1 MLFLGC
7 TLGAKCNRHVHA
19 RLDTH
24 VHTDTR
30 THVCTKPR
38 SQRKRAR
45 GMAQHAHTHTRTHTH
60 AQHKLPSCVKQSHGS
75 IACAPRRAKP
85 AVAALRP
92 QHTHCVPGAPT
103 NTHAP
108 RSRSSRLRGPARTA
122 SNARHN
128 ASVLEFTHL
137 HPRVHA
143 CTRACVTARGVGGW
157 EDGSQE
163 CRAFWPRSQ
172 LLGGSPASAT
182 PPGTYPVHLRHSRVA
197 CNY

>member
-7 TLGAKCNRHVHA
+7 ALGAKCNRHVHA

-128 ASVLEFTHL
+128 ASGPLRSHRAVRARLLVTY
-137 HPRVHA
+137 A
-143 CTRACVTARGVGGW
+143 CAHGRRLTRHGGTARARACCCCGR
-157 EDGSQE
+157 
-163 CRAFWPRSQ
+163 
-172 LLGGSPASAT
+172 
-182 PPGTYPVHLRHSRVA
+182 
-197 CNY
+197 

>member
-1 MLFLGC
+1 MRAHTCACSWVPSAPIQRVDWSVACCFWDAHWARNAIGTC
-7 TLGAKCNRHVHA
+7 TH
-19 RLDTH
+19 DW
-24 VHTDTR
+24 TR
-30 THVCTKPR
+30 TCTPT
-38 SQRKRAR
+38 RAHTY
-45 GMAQHAHTHTRTHTH
+45 AQNHAHNANAHEEWHNTHTRTHTH

-128 ASVLEFTHL
+128 ASGPLRSHRAVRARLLVTS
-137 HPRVHA
+137 A
-143 CTRACVTARGVGGW
+143 CAHGRRLTRHGGTARARACCCCGR
-157 EDGSQE
+157 
-163 CRAFWPRSQ
+163 
-172 LLGGSPASAT
+172 
-182 PPGTYPVHLRHSRVA
+182 
-197 CNY
+197 